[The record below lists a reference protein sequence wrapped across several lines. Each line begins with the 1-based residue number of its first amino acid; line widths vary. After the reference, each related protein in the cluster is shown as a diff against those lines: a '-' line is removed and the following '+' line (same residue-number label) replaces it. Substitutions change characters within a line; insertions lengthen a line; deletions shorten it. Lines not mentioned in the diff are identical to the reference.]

1 MGGEEAVIAAGLGFR
16 HGVTPEE
23 LVAIVTRAMA
33 EAALAPGDLAHLATA
48 EERAAE
54 PAFTAAA
61 RVLNASPIAVTLEAM
76 RRVAPAV
83 RTISPR
89 VMAAYGVGSV
99 AEAAALGCFE
109 GAAHLMLP
117 RIASARATCAIARG
131 ILA

>member
-1 MGGEEAVIAAGLGFR
+1 MGGEKTVIVAGLGFR

-23 LVAIVTRAMA
+23 LVAIVTRAMQ
-33 EAALAPGDLAHLATA
+33 EAALAPGELTRLATA
-48 EERAAE
+48 EGRATE
-54 PAFTAAA
+54 PAFTEAA
-61 RVLNASPIAVTLEAM
+61 RMLNAAPAAITSEAM
-76 RRVAPAV
+76 QRAAPAV

-89 VMAAYGVGSV
+89 VMAAYGVGSI

-109 GAAHLMLP
+109 GPAQLVLP